1 LKPQCLP
8 AKTRIKNKRVL
19 RILGVARFIE
29 MVLALEISD
38 IDHSNVN
45 LQQSFIL
52 KEIFFCYFV
61 K

>member
-45 LQQSFIL
+45 LQ
-52 KEIFFCYFV
+52 
-61 K
+61 